1 MDAVAKYKLV
11 FYALLMVIINFSAV
25 YYAFI
30 YEGGSWIFADK
41 GQYSFVERATAADDK
56 VSLTLQI
63 TGQDEKPI
71 ENLKVSL
78 KSVSNGKASLPQKTN
93 EKGIVQWNVSQ
104 GVYTVVIY
112 LNEQVIKKKNVA
124 ITQKKKA
131 TIQLNLDI

>member
-1 MDAVAKYKLV
+1 MNAVAKV
-11 FYALLMVIINFSAV
+11 RIAVYALLMVVINFCAV

-41 GQYSFVERATAADDK
+41 GQYSFGERSTAADDEVPVK
-56 VSLTLQI
+56 LHI
-63 TGQDEKPI
+63 TGQDKKPI

-93 EKGIVQWNVSQ
+93 EKGMVQWNVSQ

>member
-1 MDAVAKYKLV
+1 MDAVAKVKLV

-41 GQYSFVERATAADDK
+41 GQYSFGERATAADDK

-93 EKGIVQWNVSQ
+93 EKGIVQWTVSQ

-112 LNEQVIKKKNVA
+112 LNDQVIKKKNVA
-124 ITQKKKA
+124 INQKKKA

>member
-1 MDAVAKYKLV
+1 LNAAAKVKLV

-25 YYAFI
+25 YYAFV

-41 GQYSFVERATAADDK
+41 EQYSFGERATAADDK
-56 VSLTLQI
+56 VPVTLQI
-63 TGQDEKPI
+63 TGQDKKPI

-93 EKGIVQWNVSQ
+93 ENGIVQWTVSQ

-112 LNEQVIKKKNVA
+112 LNEQVIKEKNVA
-124 ITQKKKA
+124 INQKKKA